1 MEFKKI
7 LDQGWRR
14 QAHRGKLFKN
24 LIILLFIIYILFELK
39 GF

>member
-14 QAHRGKLFKN
+14 RADRGKLFKN
-24 LIILLFIIYILFELK
+24 LIILLFIVYILFELK